1 MTFVLAAY
9 CGNIRTYVA
18 YVFRAKRLTNL
29 YTNISPFPVC
39 LHVNEYECF
48 YCHLT
53 LFVRNKLIYRCFKC
67 VR

>member
-9 CGNIRTYVA
+9 RGNIRT

-29 YTNISPFPVC
+29 YTNICPFPVC

-53 LFVRNKLIYRCFKC
+53 LFVRNKLIFKCFKS